1 MPRRCTICDHPGRQ
15 DIDIQLMGPDPLRN
29 IAQQAHVSTTALLRH
44 KQHHLPALLIQAT
57 ETENVAR
64 ADEILANVRNLQR
77 RTETILDI
85 AEAAGDHRT
94 ALMAIRELRNH
105 LELLAKL
112 VGELQD
118 GTTVNIL
125 MTPEYQVLQAT
136 IVRTLAP
143 FPEARIAVAQALRQL
158 PHAGQ

>member
-1 MPRRCTICDHPGRQ
+1 MPRRCTICDHPDRQ
-15 DIDIQLMGPDPLRN
+15 NIDARLMGSDSLRN
-29 IAQQAHVSTTALLRH
+29 IAQQVHVSTTALLRH
-44 KQHHLPALLIQAT
+44 KQHHLPELLLQAR

-64 ADEILANVRNLQR
+64 ADEILANVRKLQR
-77 RTETILDI
+77 RTETILDT

-94 ALMAIRELRNH
+94 ALAAIRELRNH

-118 GTTVNIL
+118 GTTVNVL

-143 FPEARIAVAQALRQL
+143 
-158 PHAGQ
+158 

>member
-1 MPRRCTICDHPGRQ
+1 MPRRCTICDHPDRQ
-15 DIDIQLMGPDPLRN
+15 NIDTQLMGSDPLRN

-44 KQHHLPALLIQAT
+44 KQHHLPALLVQAT

-64 ADEILANVRNLQR
+64 ADAILANVRKLQR
-77 RTETILDI
+77 RTETILDT

-94 ALMAIRELRNH
+94 ALAAIRELRNH
-105 LELLAKL
+105 LELLSKL
-112 VGELQD
+112 VGELQE
-118 GTTVNIL
+118 GATVNVL

-158 PHAGQ
+158 PHVGQ

>member
-1 MPRRCTICDHPGRQ
+1 
-15 DIDIQLMGPDPLRN
+15 
-29 IAQQAHVSTTALLRH
+29 V
-44 KQHHLPALLIQAT
+44 QAT

-64 ADEILANVRNLQR
+64 ADEILANVRKLQR
-77 RTETILDI
+77 RTETILDTT
-85 AEAAGDHRT
+85 EAAGDHRT
-94 ALMAIRELRNH
+94 ALAAIRELRNH

-112 VGELQD
+112 VGELQE
-118 GTTVNIL
+118 GTTVNVL

-158 PHAGQ
+158 PHAGR

>member
-1 MPRRCTICDHPGRQ
+1 
-15 DIDIQLMGPDPLRN
+15 
-29 IAQQAHVSTTALLRH
+29 VSTTALLRH
-44 KQHHLPALLIQAT
+44 KQHHLPALLVQAT

-64 ADEILANVRNLQR
+64 ADEILANVRKLQR
-77 RTETILDI
+77 RTETILDT

-94 ALMAIRELRNH
+94 AIMAIRELRNH

-112 VGELQD
+112 LGELRE
-118 GTTVNIL
+118 GTTVNVL

-143 FPEARIAVAQALRQL
+143 FSEARIAVAQALRQL